1 MLADLLNNDYTA
13 PPKLFLFGK
22 DDAGLLKFQLPDGQ
36 LVKVLLDGRQTK
48 VLLALND
55 ALQVDGDLDEE
66 IRGWMT
72 DSQIAEAVARKDEHF
87 IATSAQTVAAYRS
100 QISRLIRDAT
110 PPGHSPPVLLVT
122 KRRLGVRLAQEIVV
136 DHLDGRRDPGQPG
149 MPP

>member
-1 MLADLLNNDYTA
+1 MLADLLNNDYMA
-13 PPKLFLFGK
+13 PPKLFLFGR

-72 DSQIAEAVARKDEHF
+72 DSQIAEAVARQDEHF

-100 QISRLIRDAT
+100 QINRLIMDAT

-136 DHLDGRRDPGQPG
+136 DHLDRRRDPGRPG